1 MFIQNLLDMFTPPDI
16 RKLLGLMQKAWLCI
30 LVLTASISHGQT
42 LKDLLEKA
50 ELNYPL
56 LKSKQYERLAAE
68 NQVTSAKNAVL
79 PNLDAAYQVNYATY
93 NNITGMAATQYFV
106 PISGPPSTGNS
117 YDPVFGSVGS
127 LLLSWDVFTFGQRS
141 ARTDIAKANL
151 KVAEADASYEIFKH
165 KINVTQNYLDLLFT
179 YELLKVYQK
188 NLERSQERAKEI
200 SVLTQTGLR
209 PAVDSALFVAE
220 LSKSKIELLNI
231 QKALESQQV
240 VLAELIGD
248 GTIIYTRDSTF
259 FSKLPTVISDTI
271 SNNHPLISLSQAR
284 VSVNAE
290 QRKFVHRTLYPK
302 LSLWGTAYARGSGIR
317 YDGYLNAEDGL
328 DFTRYNYGVGLQ
340 LSVPILRFIDVRTQ
354 VSQSNNLL
362 NAQQE
367 KLNQASLQIKTQGVL
382 SALGL
387 KYAIESARE
396 GPVFF
401 NSAQFSYE
409 ALLTR
414 YNSGLANYA
423 DLVQAQYGLLKAASD
438 LKKSH
443 LDAWKALLYSAAVEG
458 DLNIFLNQVGN

>member
-1 MFIQNLLDMFTPPDI
+1 
-16 RKLLGLMQKAWLCI
+16 
-30 LVLTASISHGQT
+30 
-42 LKDLLEKA
+42 
-50 ELNYPL
+50 
-56 LKSKQYERLAAE
+56 
-68 NQVTSAKNAVL
+68 
-79 PNLDAAYQVNYATY
+79 
-93 NNITGMAATQYFV
+93 
-106 PISGPPSTGNS
+106 
-117 YDPVFGSVGS
+117 
-127 LLLSWDVFTFGQRS
+127 
-141 ARTDIAKANL
+141 
-151 KVAEADASYEIFKH
+151 
-165 KINVTQNYLDLLFT
+165 
-179 YELLKVYQK
+179 
-188 NLERSQERAKEI
+188 
-200 SVLTQTGLR
+200 
-209 PAVDSALFVAE
+209 
-220 LSKSKIELLNI
+220 LLNI

-387 KYAIESARE
+387 KYAIESAQE
-396 GPVFF
+396 SPVFF